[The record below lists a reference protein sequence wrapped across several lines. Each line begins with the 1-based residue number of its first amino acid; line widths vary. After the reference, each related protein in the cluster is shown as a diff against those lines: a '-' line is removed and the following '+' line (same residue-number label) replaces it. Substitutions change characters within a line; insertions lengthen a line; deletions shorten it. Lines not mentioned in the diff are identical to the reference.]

1 MADTRKMSIT
11 EALRELKLYDGRIM
25 KTLYNSKFVAAAKKS
40 SPMIGNGS
48 VARVDFV
55 KAALADYQSVVDLIN
70 NRDKIKAAIVQSNA
84 TTSVEIG
91 GKTYTVAQAIERKTS
106 IKYER
111 ELLNAMGSQ
120 YASAHNIVESKN
132 EQVDEKINLLLQN
145 LVGKDSAKKITE
157 ADISA
162 VADPVRQRDEY
173 ELVDP
178 LGLAEK
184 VRVLNDEIEAF
195 ESEVDVKLSISNAIT
210 FIEV

>member
-11 EALRELKLYDGRIM
+11 EALRELKLYDSRIM
-25 KTLYNSKFVAAAKKS
+25 KAINGSRFVAAAKKS

-55 KAALADYQSVVDLIN
+55 KAALADYQSIIDLIS

-84 TTSVEIG
+84 TTNVEIG

-106 IKYER
+106 IEYER
-111 ELLNAMGSQ
+111 ELLNMMGNQ
-120 YASAHNIVESKN
+120 YESAHNIVESKN

-184 VRVLNDEIEAF
+184 VRVLNDKIEAF